1 MYNTTTNGALQHES
15 SGNKCLDLFSV
26 IGNLRNCSRT
36 DILERFEEAFNEN
49 MELATQVAHWA
60 RAARQGSGERHT
72 FYVILDEIAKSSPD
86 FISDNANTLA
96 DIGYYKDLLR
106 YFHIDGVVT
115 AFAQSIKDKDRLAC
129 KWAPRK
135 GENARKLRDELQ
147 FTNKEYRKWI
157 AEHSHTVEDKM
168 SSKMFWD
175 INYSSVPGGAMR
187 KYKDAFMKQ
196 DLARFDDWKND
207 KNTTAAVSAT
217 YPHQVIEVA
226 SGDEALA
233 DKMWNNLEDF
243 VVEGENIL
251 PMIDT
256 SGSMFGMPLQV
267 AISLGMYLA
276 EKNKSEFQDTFLT
289 FSESPE
295 FVRLQGGSV
304 ADRMRNIEQANWGMN
319 TDFTKAYDLILQTA
333 VTYNVDKSSMPTM
346 LLVLS
351 DMQFDESQDEDRY
364 SSVPKVH
371 FDDIKD
377 KFNKSGYEMPKLVF
391 WNLNSY
397 SGNQSTMNEDGVC
410 MVSGFS
416 PSIMKAI
423 LSCDD
428 FNPMNVMMEALEP
441 IELDFT
447 NLEDKLD
454 INYKQEI

>member
-1 MYNTTTNGALQHES
+1 MSYTTNGALQHES

-26 IGNLRNCSRT
+26 IGNLRECSRT
-36 DILERFEEAFNEN
+36 DVLERFEQAFNEN
-49 MELATQVAHWA
+49 PKLATQVAYWA
-60 RAARQGSGERHT
+60 RAARQGSGERKT
-72 FYVILDEIAKSSPD
+72 FYTILDELAKTSPE
-86 FISDNANTLA
+86 FVANNANTLA
-96 DIGYYKDLLR
+96 SLGYYKDLLR
-106 YFHIDGVVT
+106 YFNIDGVVT
-115 AFAQSIKDKDRLAC
+115 AFAQAIKSKHRLAC

-135 GENARKLRDELQ
+135 GENARKLRDELG
-147 FTNKEYRKWI
+147 FTNKQYRKWI
-157 AEHSHTVEDKM
+157 GEHSETVEDLM
-168 SSKMFWD
+168 SSKLFSSV
-175 INYSSVPGGAMR
+175 NYSSVPGGAMR
-187 KYKDAFMKQ
+187 KYKDAFMKR
-196 DLARFDDWKND
+196 DLARFDEWKND

-226 SGDEALA
+226 AGDEALA

-243 VVEGENIL
+243 IVEGENIL

-256 SGSMFGMPLQV
+256 SGSMIGMPLQV

-276 EKNKSEFQDTFLT
+276 EKNKSEFKDTFLT

-295 FVRLQGGSV
+295 LVRLEGHGV
-304 ADRMRNIEQANWGMN
+304 ADRMRNIGQANWGMN
-319 TDFTKAYDLILQTA
+319 TDFTKAYDLILQSA

-351 DMQFDESQDEDRY
+351 DMQFDDSQDGWN
-364 SSVPKVH
+364 SNVPKVH
-371 FDDIKD
+371 FDDIKA

-423 LSCDD
+423 LSCED

-441 IELDFT
+441 IELDYT
-447 NLEDKLD
+447 NLKEKLD
-454 INYKQEI
+454 IDYQQEVL